1 MKNKK
6 ILQIIIL
13 VVLMSS
19 VLLFVTFIGLS
30 NRNIR
35 QESNLVVSDLEAMDG
50 ELKDIELYK
59 KETID
64 DFFINR
70 IEQHRDYLLII
81 EKSWKAYTEITDKD
95 KNLDNYIKDFIS
107 MHLNPIIDASA
118 ASIVL
123 VYNEENEILYIN
135 QSDEDAYDM
144 INSLR
149 VTDEIQIL
157 NGDPDAEY
165 GTQDRF
171 FFTSDLLKDNY
182 NGEKIR
188 IEVYLGF
195 NEKEIFT
202 YYLDYININRILEI
216 KKNLKVTIND
226 FNNKII
232 SNLIIL
238 QYISLIFLVVFTIT
252 GIYIINDMFF

>member
-1 MKNKK
+1 MKNKE
-6 ILQIIIL
+6 ILQVMIL
-13 VVLMSS
+13 VILMSS
-19 VLLFVTFIGLS
+19 VLIFVTFIGLS

-35 QESNLVVSDLEAMDG
+35 QESNRVVTDLEYMDG
-50 ELKDIELYK
+50 ELEDIELYK

-64 DFFINR
+64 DFFIDR
-70 IEQHRDYLLII
+70 LEQHKEYLVII
-81 EKSWKAYTEITDKD
+81 EKSWNVYNQITDSNE
-95 KNLDNYIKDFIS
+95 NLDRHIKDFIS

-123 VYNEENEILYIN
+123 VYNEENEILYMN
-135 QSDEDAYDM
+135 QNNEDIYNM
-144 INSLR
+144 VKSLN
-149 VTDEIQIL
+149 VTDDVQIL
-157 NGDPDAEY
+157 NGDSDAEY
-165 GTQDRF
+165 GTQNRYF
-171 FFTSDLLKDNY
+171 FVSNLLKDTY
-182 NGEKIR
+182 NGDKIR

-202 YYLDYININRILEI
+202 YYLDYININKILEI
-216 KKNLKVTIND
+216 KKDLKITISN
-226 FNNKII
+226 FNNEIV